1 MIQGSK
7 CAILKTDLETIP
19 SFSIQVFQF
28 KFCKARQDSSGTDH
42 AGSGPMNWLAGLRVA
57 GLMMAV
63 LSLFSYYVVESKPEN
78 ISIARPNLQLENGQ
92 IPSFNIVIAGRD
104 IEYCKPGY
112 GPGGL
117 KAVPCEGPERYSGRT
132 DTIMFMRVSPGR
144 LDVISIPRDTRVE
157 DRFGE
162 HKINSSFQLGGAE
175 ALELMGLKSI
185 KEPGASEVFAR
196 GGADALKSALE
207 GVLGVGID
215 YSVMFN
221 VEFVERVI
229 DALGGV
235 TVNLPEPMDY
245 DDNAA
250 DLHIH
255 LPAGNQHLDAKT
267 AIGYLRFRH
276 GYGSDYAR
284 MDRGK
289 AVVGQLLEK
298 LKGPAALAIVP
309 TVLAGLQSD
318 VQTNMDAGFVQTLV
332 PFVRT
337 LKPHFKTLPTLEQ
350 RFNSYLLPDTEG
362 IAKLLG
368 PGIGLGI
375 QPTDPL
381 IDPGQPDPGQPDPG
395 QPDPGQ
401 LDPGQPDI
409 LNPDASLGTAPQEVP
424 TILDASGTPGFGQAL
439 VAYFKRLGLPEA
451 KVVTLEASD
460 EPSQVLRRPWSDE
473 ASVDYY
479 SQFLDLPI
487 FEPYRYPSVAGPLA
501 ITLGRDA
508 TQKYAALVLEASRV
522 SGLKP

>member
-1 MIQGSK
+1 
-7 CAILKTDLETIP
+7 
-19 SFSIQVFQF
+19 
-28 KFCKARQDSSGTDH
+28 
-42 AGSGPMNWLAGLRVA
+42 MNWLAGLRVA

-132 DTIMFMRVSPGR
+132 DTIMFMRVSPGK
-144 LDVISIPRDTRVE
+144 LEVISIPRDTRVE

-162 HKINSSFQLGGAE
+162 HKINASFQLGGAE
-175 ALELMGLKSI
+175 ALELMGLKAI
-185 KEPGASEVFAR
+185 TEPGASEIFAR

-215 YSVMFN
+215 YTVMFN

-235 TVNLPEPMDY
+235 NVNLPEAMDY

-255 LPAGNQHLDAKT
+255 LPVGNQHLDAKT

-309 TVLAGLQSD
+309 TVLSGLQSD

-337 LKPHFKTLPTLEQ
+337 LKPQFKTLPTLEQ
-350 RFNSYLLPDTEG
+350 RFNSYLVPDTEA

-381 IDPGQPDPGQPDPG
+381 IDPGQTDPGQADPG
-395 QPDPGQ
+395 QAS
-401 LDPGQPDI
+401 I
-409 LNPDASLGTAPQEVP
+409 LNPDATLEETPKETP
-424 TILDASGTPGFGQAL
+424 TIIDASGTPGFGQAL
-439 VAYFKRLGLPEA
+439 GAYFKRLGLPEL

-460 EPSQVLRRPWSDE
+460 EPSQVLRRPWSDD

-479 SQFLDLPI
+479 SQFMDLPI
-487 FEPYRYPSVAGPLA
+487 FEPYRYPTDAGSLA
-501 ITLGRDA
+501 IMLGRDA
-508 TQKYAALVLEASRV
+508 SQKYAALALETTRV
-522 SGLKP
+522 SGFKP